1 MSIFHN
7 ILVILLLKYI
17 SVWFYYITDNLLLI
31 IILQVINIFLFTLDY
46 GRQLEYNNNI
56 YLNITEAVT
65 ALCLLHCLN
74 LAGADGAPICVVS
87 SRQVL

>member
-65 ALCLLHCLN
+65 A
-74 LAGADGAPICVVS
+74 
-87 SRQVL
+87 